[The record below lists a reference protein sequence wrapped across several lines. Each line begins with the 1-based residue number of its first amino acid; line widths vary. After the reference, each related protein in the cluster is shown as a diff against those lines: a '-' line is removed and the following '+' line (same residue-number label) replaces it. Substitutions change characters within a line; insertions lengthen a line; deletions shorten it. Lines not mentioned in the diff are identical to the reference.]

1 MNRGKSEIRISNI
14 ETNWRKTKNQ
24 EAMSHNENS
33 KRYDLEERM
42 FEFAKASRAL
52 VKRLPR
58 TVSNIEDVKQFIR
71 ASGSIGANY
80 IEANEAI
87 GKKDFMMKI
96 KICRREAKESR
107 YWLRLIDTNGKLE
120 GDQARLLDEA
130 DELMKIFGAI
140 VRKSEQ

>member
-1 MNRGKSEIRISNI
+1 M
-14 ETNWRKTKNQ
+14 TNG
-24 EAMSHNENS
+24 ENP
-33 KRYDLEERM
+33 KHYDLEERTL
-42 FEFAKASRAL
+42 EFAKNSR
-52 VKRLPR
+52 VFVRRLPR

-80 IEANEAI
+80 IEANAAI

-96 KICRREAKESR
+96 KICRREATESR
-107 YWLRLIDTNGKLE
+107 YWLRLIATNGKLE
-120 GDQARLLDEA
+120 GDQARMLDEA

>member
-1 MNRGKSEIRISNI
+1 
-14 ETNWRKTKNQ
+14 
-24 EAMSHNENS
+24 MSHNENS
-33 KRYDLEERM
+33 KRYDLEERK
-42 FEFAKASRAL
+42 FEFAKASRAF
-52 VKRLPR
+52 VKQLPR
-58 TVSNIEDVKQFIR
+58 TISNIEDVKQFIR

-87 GKKDFMMKI
+87 GKKDFVMKI

-107 YWLRLIDTNGKLE
+107 YWLRLIDTDGKLE
-120 GDQARLLDEA
+120 GDRARLLDEA